1 MERSHKI
8 NDVINEWSLIVR
20 DTSVFYASHLAT
32 IGKNT
37 GSLITDQGTKF
48 TLYYNKISGYDIYY
62 CILNYL

>member
-1 MERSHKI
+1 MVP
-8 NDVINEWSLIVR
+8 N
-20 DTSVFYASHLAT
+20 SVFYASHLAT

-62 CILNYL
+62 CILNYLWNIYIFLFCGSFDL